1 MLKYIW
7 REKKNVIILV
17 TVVIIC
23 SIAIALGIYAQV
35 TNTKISQTKEEIQEK
50 NYIDLKNN
58 FKSIFTNTI
67 NRESTASTD
76 KSDEELVYLAYD
88 IQEKNSGKYDIN
100 AKIPLFKLENDETTA
115 INKEIMNTFGAKLI
129 DIIKNSTTNTIYSID
144 YVVYINQNIIS
155 LVIRGTLKDGS
166 NPQRIMMQTYNYN
179 LETNKL
185 ETIDDIL
192 TFKNLSEDT
201 VQNKI
206 NEEIKQIC
214 EQKSNIETQGYNI
227 YKRDKNDSMYKLQN
241 TTTFFLG
248 QDGNLYVVYAYGNKN
263 YTSEIDLVI
272 F

>member
-17 TVVIIC
+17 GVVLIC
-23 SIAIALGIYAQV
+23 SIGIALGIYAQV
-35 TNTKISQTKEEIQEK
+35 TNAKISNSKEEIQEK
-50 NYIDLKNN
+50 NYTDLKNN
-58 FKSIFTNTI
+58 FKSIFTNSI
-67 NRESTASTD
+67 NRESTANTD
-76 KSDEELVYLAYD
+76 KSDDELVYLAYD
-88 IQEKNSGKYDIN
+88 IQEKNSGKYDIS
-100 AKIPLFKLENDETTA
+100 AKIPLFKMETETA
-115 INKEIMNTFGAKLI
+115 STINNEIMNTFVTKLV
-129 DIIKNSTTNTIYSID
+129 DVFKNSTTNTIYSID

-166 NPQRIMMQTYNYN
+166 NPQRVMMQTYNYN
-179 LETNKL
+179 LETEKL
-185 ETIDDIL
+185 ATIKDVLAI
-192 TFKNLSEDT
+192 KNLSEEE

-227 YKRDKNDSMYKLQN
+227 YKRDKTDSIYKLQN
-241 TTTFFLG
+241 TKTFFLG
-248 QDGNLYVVYAYGNKN
+248 KDGNLYVVYAYGNKN